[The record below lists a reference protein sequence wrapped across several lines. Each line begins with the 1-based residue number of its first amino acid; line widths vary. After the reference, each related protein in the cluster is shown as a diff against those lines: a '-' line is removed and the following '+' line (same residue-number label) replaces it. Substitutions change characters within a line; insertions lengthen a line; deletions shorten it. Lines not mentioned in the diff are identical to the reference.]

1 MADAVVAF
9 HAAFILF
16 GLFGAALLVRWPHLV
31 WLHAPVLAWGIWI
44 EFSGNYCPLTPLENR
59 LREEAGGVGYQGGFI
74 DHYLTPIIYPADLTR
89 GTQAVFGA
97 ILIGANLLFY
107 WRFIRSR
114 RRAAR

>member
-16 GLFGAALLVRWPHLV
+16 GLFGAVLLVRWPRLA
-31 WLHAPVLAWGIWI
+31 WLHVPVLAWGIWI
-44 EFSGNYCPLTPLENR
+44 ELSGNYCPLTPLENR

-74 DHYLTPIIYPADLTR
+74 DHYLTPIIYPEGLTR

-97 ILIGANLLFY
+97 ILIGINLLFY
-107 WRFIRSR
+107 WRFVRSHR
-114 RRAAR
+114 